1 VSNEHTAAL
10 SFAGTK
16 DRAGSVLSEEGNV
29 IMSEGPNSRF
39 SPPSGIK
46 LRLARI
52 RIEKKH
58 DGRWLVVSDDY
69 VRAWWEPDC
78 LDWAAYTALH
88 FARIMNLGEPELG
101 PGVPADALLRGR
113 LLAEH
118 LELQPRAIATGA

>member
-1 VSNEHTAAL
+1 M
-10 SFAGTK
+10 K
-16 DRAGSVLSEEGNV
+16 
-29 IMSEGPNSRF
+29 EGPNSRF
-39 SPPSGIK
+39 SPPSGFK

-69 VRAWWEPDC
+69 IRAWWEPDC

-88 FARIMNLGEPELG
+88 FAYIMNLGEPELG
-101 PGVPADALLRGR
+101 PGVPADALIRGR

-118 LELQPRAIATGA
+118 LGSQLQSAATGS